1 MGRMAQRGRVR
12 PLTRRRSA
20 ARAQPTGKTCGRH
33 ARSTGSPAKGKGAPG
48 SPDAP
53 PLSRSDRSATAYCS
67 ALSVIAVV
75 KAPASGALVIAGFSG
90 LTAASSA
97 STVALKSAGSSAPFD
112 PAVSFATSPII

>member
-12 PLTRRRSA
+12 PLTRSRSGSGGDRKAVRA
-20 ARAQPTGKTCGRH
+20 ARPLRFAPGQKEN
-33 ARSTGSPAKGKGAPG
+33 ARGVSPARALYP
-48 SPDAP
+48 
-53 PLSRSDRSATAYCS
+53 SDDAYCS

-75 KAPASGALVIAGFSG
+75 KAPASGALVMAGFSG

-112 PAVSFATSPII
+112 PAVSLATSPIM